1 MAIEKY
7 GFFDSTSETVREYTE
22 ADWTRFSRLAARS
35 GVRTAND
42 LIITPGPTGL
52 TVQAGYGLAM
62 VDGHQYELYDDGGS
76 TKTLS
81 LNAPTSAARYDRIV
95 IRLDN
100 NADTVTMQVIQG
112 SEGGNAP
119 ALTRTDAIYE
129 ISLAQVRVAVGAS
142 SISAEDITDEREDA
156 SVCGI
161 LQGLTSD
168 EIELL
173 ISNANKKIDNAQA
186 TANNAKTAASTAQT
200 AANKAQSTADTANA
214 KATGAHYW
222 AIGPLLVEAGTNGW
236 TRDEEND
243 RYYQDFA
250 VEGMLQSLLPFV
262 TCTRVGGAFPLGGC
276 AGLSGAI
283 RIYMTDVPEVA
294 DVLTV
299 YALDVRADA

>member
-7 GFFDSTSETVREYTE
+7 GFFDSTSEKVREYTE

-35 GVRTAND
+35 GVRNQNE
-42 LIITPGPTGL
+42 LRITPGVTGL

-76 TKTLS
+76 IKTLS
-81 LNAPTSAARYDRIV
+81 MTAPSSAARIDRVV

-100 NADTVTMQVIQG
+100 AADTVTMQIRQG

-119 ALTRTDAIYE
+119 VLTRTDTIYE

-142 SISAEDITDEREDA
+142 SISADDITDEREDA

-161 LQGLTSD
+161 LQGLTSA

-173 ISNANKKIDNAQA
+173 ISNANKKIDTAQT
-186 TANNAKTAASTAQT
+186 TANNAKTAASTAKT
-200 AANKAQSTADTANA
+200 AANKAQSTANTANT

-222 AIGPLLVEAGTNGW
+222 AIGPVSVSVGTSGW
-236 TRDEEND
+236 TQDSAND

-250 VEGMLQSLLPFV
+250 VSGMTESLIPFAYAAK
-262 TCTRVGGAFPLGGC
+262 VGGAFPLCGC
-276 AGLSGAI
+276 ESLNGKI
-283 RIYMTDVPEVA
+283 RLYTTDTPTVSSAV
-294 DVLTV
+294 TV
-299 YALDVRADA
+299 YGLDVRGA